1 MSAKQFKH
9 TTISQRSESCIQ
21 DDLKITF
28 DTCIFQQGS
37 INFSD
42 LGLKINNLLKIVLSM
57 SQQYYDSEYEIKT
70 SAMRN

>member
-28 DTCIFQQGS
+28 YSCIFQQDS
-37 INFSD
+37 TFSA
-42 LGLKINNLLKIVLSM
+42 LELKIDNLLKSSSITVSAVL
-57 SQQYYDSEYEIKT
+57 
-70 SAMRN
+70 

>member
-9 TTISQRSESCIQ
+9 TTVSQRSERCIQ
-21 DDLKITF
+21 DDLEITF

-42 LGLKINNLLKIVLSM
+42 LGLKINNLLKSSSINVSAVL
-57 SQQYYDSEYEIKT
+57 
-70 SAMRN
+70 

>member
-42 LGLKINNLLKIVLSM
+42 LGLKINNLLKSSSINVSAVL
-57 SQQYYDSEYEIKT
+57 
-70 SAMRN
+70 